1 LGLYQVSA
9 DHDEQW
15 LARMTKTVED
25 SLKEAEKQKS
35 ERESSEQE
43 AQQRNV
49 YKDVDSVETKV
60 EELIGSVL
68 TVE

>member
-1 LGLYQVSA
+1 
-9 DHDEQW
+9 
-15 LARMTKTVED
+15 MTKTVED